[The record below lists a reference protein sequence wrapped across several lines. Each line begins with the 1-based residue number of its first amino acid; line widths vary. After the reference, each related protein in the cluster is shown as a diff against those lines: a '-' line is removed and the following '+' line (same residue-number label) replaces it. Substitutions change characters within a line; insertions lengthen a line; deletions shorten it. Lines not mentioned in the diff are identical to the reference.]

1 MTGGGSSGRERR
13 ASHMPLLGMLALL
26 YFAQGLPSGLL
37 GRALPPLLRGHGV
50 SLSAI
55 GFTALLALPW
65 TLKFLWAPFLDRFWT
80 RRRWLLALNL
90 ATCGLMLLVASR
102 DFGDWVAQSFALLLA
117 VLFSLNLVAATQD
130 IATDGLAV
138 SRLAPNLRGLGNSV
152 QVIGYKTGM
161 IVGGGML
168 LWLVAHFGWRLSYTA
183 LALLIVPVL
192 LPVWFMRETPA
203 VPQVGPKRAPWH
215 GWRGYVRLFGDFLSR
230 PRMGWWLVTVA
241 TFKAGDSLASRM
253 IGPMLADQGLPLAAI
268 GLLTGVIGAVAGL
281 AGALLGGLLLL
292 LIPKRQAD
300 WCKEAALGISLAPL
314 LLCALLLM
322 MFPYGEEGF
331 HLGPP
336 PVSWIP
342 ALGIDYRVG
351 VDGLSLLLVVLTT
364 LLSSLSILASFDSIQ
379 KHLKEY
385 YFCMLLLET
394 GMLGTFIALD
404 LFLFYLFWELMLVPM
419 YFIIGVW
426 GGRDRIYA
434 GIKFFLY
441 TAFGSA
447 LMLIIPSITSIGLT
461 FSPST
466 KICQSRSNGM
476 ERNKT

>member
-292 LIPKRQAD
+292 RLGHRTALLLFGTVQAAGLFGYGLVAGGARD
-300 WCKEAALGISLAPL
+300 ALMLYAVVCTEQFADGLSTVALFTSMMDVCRRDSPGTDYTLQAALQVSVSGLAALASGLFAQTFGYPAVFAAGAVL
-314 LLCALLLM
+314 TLCALAPVALY
-322 MFPYGEEGF
+322 FRSA
-331 HLGPP
+331 GPL
-336 PVSWIP
+336 P
-342 ALGIDYRVG
+342 APG
-351 VDGLSLLLVVLTT
+351 SE
-364 LLSSLSILASFDSIQ
+364 
-379 KHLKEY
+379 KE
-385 YFCMLLLET
+385 
-394 GMLGTFIALD
+394 
-404 LFLFYLFWELMLVPM
+404 
-419 YFIIGVW
+419 
-426 GGRDRIYA
+426 
-434 GIKFFLY
+434 
-441 TAFGSA
+441 
-447 LMLIIPSITSIGLT
+447 
-461 FSPST
+461 
-466 KICQSRSNGM
+466 
-476 ERNKT
+476 